1 MPLCTG
7 TQSHRSLDE
16 FSLVFVSNSH
26 LLELANLPH
35 LLAGSGAPVWAS
47 ARGGQWPPIVLG
59 GSNAAAAHAIVRPDG
74 DCMADAIFFGE
85 AEGRAGRIAA
95 LCREHGDEPKARRLA
110 RAAAEVPGLWT
121 AGDLSRR
128 VPRAVSDIGSAAR
141 QAFPFPLLPGAE
153 AGTARLAITMGCPSM
168 CTFCFEGHDRKPFRE
183 LPVEELLEAA
193 RGLKMNTGAETLEV
207 ASFNFNT
214 HSRLADLLEGLNRLF
229 LRVNLMSQRADILAR
244 TPGLLALELAADKRS
259 FTLGVEGISARQ
271 RRFLRK
277 GLSEADLRRI
287 LQALHGQRVREVKL
301 FYLLTGRETESDLD
315 EFGAFLRWLKE
326 IRRAADSPPRAIFSF
341 GMLVRMPFTPLRHD
355 GAVLDEAAW
364 RPLVGRARSACEAN
378 GFEFRLA
385 VEWEEYLLTQS
396 IGSDG
401 YDTHE
406 LLEGTPLEAWLAEHG
421 PALAAEKPP
430 RLPFRVRLPRRGGGA
445 PVAAQAVPVGG
456 LGRATGPMRASR
468 TAPTGSRS
476 PWPLSRALRP

>member
-1 MPLCTG
+1 M
-7 TQSHRSLDE
+7 
-16 FSLVFVSNSH
+16 
-26 LLELANLPH
+26 
-35 LLAGSGAPVWAS
+35 
-47 ARGGQWPPIVLG
+47 
-59 GSNAAAAHAIVRPDG
+59 
-74 DCMADAIFFGE
+74 
-85 AEGRAGRIAA
+85 
-95 LCREHGDEPKARRLA
+95 
-110 RAAAEVPGLWT
+110 
-121 AGDLSRR
+121 
-128 VPRAVSDIGSAAR
+128 
-141 QAFPFPLLPGAE
+141 
-153 AGTARLAITMGCPSM
+153 
-168 CTFCFEGHDRKPFRE
+168 
-183 LPVEELLEAA
+183 
-193 RGLKMNTGAETLEV
+193 

-301 FYLLTGRETESDLD
+301 FYLLTGRETGSDLD
-315 EFGAFLRWLKE
+315 EFSAFLRWLKE

-364 RPLVGRARSACEAN
+364 RPLVGRVRSACETN

-401 YDTHE
+401 YDAHE

-421 PALAAEKPP
+421 PALAADKP
-430 RLPFRVRLPRRGGGA
+430 LGFPFAFGFLEDEEARQSLHRQYLSAVSARDRPDAREQDSADREPI
-445 PVAAQAVPVGG
+445 PVAAVTRLAAMMRTKHRLKPVHLFASIPREAAGFGTEWLDAWLMRRLLELETCPDQLENVLSIRESLVGPWAHGARLPVVRQDDCRCHLLGATAIASLRRARANRLGPGG
-456 LGRATGPMRASR
+456 ASKPRA
-468 TAPTGSRS
+468 APRS
-476 PWPLSRALRP
+476 ARIPLSGSWRAAFRFPE